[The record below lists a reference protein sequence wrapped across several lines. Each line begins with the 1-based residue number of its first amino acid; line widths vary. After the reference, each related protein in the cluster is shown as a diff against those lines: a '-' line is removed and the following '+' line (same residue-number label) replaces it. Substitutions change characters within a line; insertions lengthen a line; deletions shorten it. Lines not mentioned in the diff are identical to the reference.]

1 MTIEEDQALS
11 SPEYWDGRYA
21 GGGGHEWFRSFD
33 DLEPFLRPNLFETFA
48 SSGEPLI
55 LHLGSGDS
63 VWRSLSIPLFL
74 SLSFSLCVYVCLAK
88 DFPD

>member
-21 GGGGHEWFRSFD
+21 GGGGGHEWFRSFD

-48 SSGEPLI
+48 PSGEPLI

-63 VWRSLSIPLFL
+63 NRLFLPNLPTAAILTSYALTSPRSLSI
-74 SLSFSLCVYVCLAK
+74 
-88 DFPD
+88 